1 MKKLFSLL
9 LALLVV
15 ISLAVPAFAASD
27 AVITVKNK
35 SLFDYEVESQYT
47 STDLF
52 NGFKDVLPGDKISQ
66 TVVIKNQSYSS
77 DYIKVYLKAVPH
89 DETDNPLTYSE
100 TFENTDGKDQAGVAG
115 QRDETVA
122 TMEVFLSQLTLRVF
136 DKNDKLIYEAF
147 PDKTGGLKSNVYLGS
162 LRRWKSMK
170 LTVELD
176 VPAELGNE
184 YASRVGEVDWVF
196 TIESRNDPSDSPKTG
211 DYLIMGAVGAM
222 ALSAAALVILFIIR
236 RKNKK

>member
-122 TMEVFLSQLTLRVF
+122 TMEAFLSQLTLRVF
-136 DKNDKLIYEAF
+136 DKNDKLIYEAS
-147 PDKTGGLKSNVYLGS
+147 PDRTGGLKSNVYLGS

-184 YASRVGEVDWVF
+184 YANRVGEVDWVF